1 MEYSFDFLVVD
12 VMTIAIFY
20 KKLNKML
27 ISYINKH
34 DQKTKDSYF
43 CNVQYGKDAYRQIFI
58 NYFLNKKKSENIER
72 ELDTLLTCAN

>member
-1 MEYSFDFLVVD
+1 
-12 VMTIAIFY
+12 
-20 KKLNKML
+20 ML

-43 CNVQYGKDAYRQIFI
+43 CNVQYGKDMQRQIFI

-72 ELDTLLTCAN
+72 ELDTLLTCANQSNSLGDRERERYEQTIVWLGKV